1 MYKPPIMKYTL
12 TRFTACVIFLALSR
26 LLLSQEK
33 IEGFYDGKAKKFH
46 PKVNLIQDSDL
57 SYKCERFKEG
67 HAVVHKFQKDSGRY
81 PAGVIDTAGKV
92 IVPFIYDD
100 LEWDLFGRS
109 RYFLFH
115 AGDSIGVVSVSGKEL
130 LKYKRNWSRDR
141 TRCGKRCYDDQG
153 ETGTFLTYTLNANQE
168 FATVKINSKT
178 GLYSLD
184 QERFVVPVEY
194 DCEMRESWPCEL
206 CREGHNDIVVTD
218 RYAVCR
224 KNGMKIAYDLTTG
237 EKSDMYKDIT
247 VLKNKEV
254 YLRTKEDKGMLVNDV
269 IHPKNLVDDEV
280 LEQFNDHVLIKRN
293 GRVGLMDLEKT
304 LKIPLKY
311 DGIYFFDKQYVW
323 VNSNS
328 LWALADYKG
337 KLMTD
342 FVFLDIQNLNAD
354 YFTNF
359 LYCTKLDTTG
369 GTMHMK
375 SYSPNADKK
384 NLIKKLARNN
394 LERINSHILFSARDG
409 NSSSGTYAYARKAD
423 GFHRIYSNEKTV
435 EIAEESWD
443 TIYYIPGSHPFWGY
457 KKGAKY
463 GLTTT
468 EVHYEAILFDANSS
482 VESGKR
488 VRKGYVYGHRI
499 YTPDNKWEKEAKYEE
514 YILK

>member
-1 MYKPPIMKYTL
+1 MIKQFII
-12 TRFTACVIFLALSR
+12 CIFLLILSR
-26 LLLSQEK
+26 ALPAQEK
-33 IEGFYDGKAKKFH
+33 IEGFYDGKAKIFH
-46 PKVNLIQDSDL
+46 PNVNLTHDPDL
-57 SYKCERFKEG
+57 FYECEQFKEG
-67 HAVVHKFQKDSGRY
+67 HAVVRKFQKKIGHMS
-81 PAGVIDTAGKV
+81 GVIDTSGKV

-100 LEWDLFGRS
+100 LQWELFGRS
-109 RYFLFH
+109 RYFLFY

-130 LKYKRNWSRDR
+130 LKYKRNWSRDLS
-141 TRCGKRCYDDQG
+141 RCGKRCYDEQG
-153 ETGTFLTYTLNANQE
+153 EIGTFLTYTRNADQE

-184 QERFVVPVEY
+184 QERFVIPVEY
-194 DCEMRESWPCEL
+194 DCDMRASWPCDL

-218 RYAVCR
+218 RYVVC
-224 KNGMKIAYDLTTG
+224 KKSGMKIAYDLTTG
-237 EKSDMYKDIT
+237 EKSDVYKDIT
-247 VLKNKEV
+247 VLKNKQA
-254 YLRTKEDKGMLVNDV
+254 YLRTKEGKGMLVNDV

-280 LEQFNDHVLIKRN
+280 LEQFNNHVLIKRN

-311 DGIYFFDKQYVW
+311 DDIYFFDKQYVW

-354 YFTNF
+354 YFTNL

-369 GTMHMK
+369 GTMYMK

-394 LERINSHILFSARDG
+394 LERLDSRIIFSAWYSDSDG
-409 NSSSGTYAYARKAD
+409 DTYSYARKAD
-423 GFHRIYSNEKTV
+423 GFHRVYGDEKAV
-435 EIAEESWD
+435 DIAEESWD
-443 TIYYIPGSHPFWGY
+443 AIYYIPVDGPFWGY
-457 KKGAKY
+457 KKGTKY

-468 EVHYEAILFDANSS
+468 EVDYEAILFDADSS
-482 VESGKR
+482 VKESGKR
-488 VRKGYVYGHRI
+488 VRKGYVYTHRI
-499 YTPDNKWEKEAKYEE
+499 HTPDNKWEKEGEYKD